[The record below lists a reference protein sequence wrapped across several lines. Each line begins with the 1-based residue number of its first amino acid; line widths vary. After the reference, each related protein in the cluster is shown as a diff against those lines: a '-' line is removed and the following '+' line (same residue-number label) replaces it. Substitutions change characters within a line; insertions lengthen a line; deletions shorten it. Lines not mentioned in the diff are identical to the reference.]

1 MVPTPLPERLSERL
15 EFPFPVDTVPAIEAG
30 IRSLTERLWRSASLR
45 ARCVGEAAIRGEL
58 LSGGDWRFE
67 RVLRQ
72 PAGSADALTRS
83 LLAGLGARDGAGV
96 SRWPDAPLL
105 DLALTVGD
113 LTPEIGR
120 QATIW
125 QQRAGGEHQ

>member
-1 MVPTPLPERLSERL
+1 MNCSPAATG
-15 EFPFPVDTVPAIEAG
+15 EFQ
-30 IRSLTERLWRSASLR
+30 
-45 ARCVGEAAIRGEL
+45 
-58 LSGGDWRFE
+58 

-83 LLAGLGARDGAGV
+83 LLAGLGARDGAGG

-113 LTPEIGR
+113 LTAETGR
-120 QATIW
+120 QSSIW
-125 QQRAGGEHQ
+125 QQERVASVGDVAGVERLAAMAPMSAMPERRWALGASLAAGQPAGQSIR